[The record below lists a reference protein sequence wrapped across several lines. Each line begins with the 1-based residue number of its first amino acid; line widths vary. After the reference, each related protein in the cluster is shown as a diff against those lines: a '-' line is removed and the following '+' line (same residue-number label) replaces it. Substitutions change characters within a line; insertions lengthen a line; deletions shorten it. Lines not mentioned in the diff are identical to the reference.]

1 MCQPAPMLDLRLAR
15 LVILASL
22 AAGCRT
28 PDKSAADPM
37 AAQPQPYV
45 LTMCLV
51 SDEKLDKGD
60 PSLIYKGREIR
71 VCCEGC
77 LKDFKKHPEKYLK
90 LIVAEEQRQA
100 AEKAKLPKP

>member
-1 MCQPAPMLDLRLAR
+1 MLDLRVALLSTLVGLA
-15 LVILASL
+15 V
-22 AAGCRT
+22 GCRT
-28 PDKSAADPM
+28 PEQPAPDPKAAK
-37 AAQPQPYV
+37 AQPYV

-51 SDEKLDKGD
+51 SDEKLDPGD

-77 LKDFKKHPEKYLK
+77 LKDFKKNPEKYLK

-100 AEKAKLPKP
+100 AEKAKSAKP